1 MIHGR
6 IGKLKSG
13 RPPRGRRGC
22 QRVVLLL
29 FFVTALLP
37 WVANPPAWGARA
49 TVLTGVRWW
58 SGHDKTRIVLDT
70 SQPVTFQQA
79 TDRQDKVS
87 RVTLPRSV
95 LSPDLARIFAIQD
108 GLIQDIRIA
117 EVPSGLELLIRL
129 SELREVSG
137 FTLDANDTQPFRVVL
152 DIPRE
157 GIPLEVEFGS
167 SGIAS
172 PAPLPRVM
180 TARPPVQKTPP
191 PDAATPPPPSGVNPV
206 RERIVVIDP
215 GHGGEHT
222 GAIGYR
228 RTVEKAI
235 CLSISKRLAARLNRE
250 PGISALLTRTGD
262 YNIGLRDRYRFADSC
277 RADAFVSIHTN
288 SSRRRTSTG
297 TEVFFLTLGS
307 ASDEQAKLLADIE
320 NAADIVDGGSIF
332 EEDVTGI
339 LFDLKQQDVLRQ
351 SERLADAIL
360 NNLTQDRRLSSRGV
374 KQARF
379 AVLKSPITP
388 SVLVET
394 AFINNPRE
402 AKLLRDPAFQDHL
415 ADQIAEGLLEF
426 MATTP
431 TVARND
437 NVRAYLDQALARQ
450 NGGD

>member
-1 MIHGR
+1 MIDR
-6 IGKLKSG
+6 QFPNRWMG
-13 RPPRGRRGC
+13 RPSRGQPGRPG
-22 QRVVLLL
+22 VVPFLL
-29 FFVTALLP
+29 FLAILGSLVP
-37 WVANPPAWGARA
+37 VAAAWGARSA
-49 TVLTGVRWW
+49 VLTGVRWW
-58 SGHDKTRIVLDT
+58 SGQEKTRIVLDT
-70 SQPVTFQQA
+70 NQPVGFQQA
-79 TDRQDKVS
+79 TDRQDKVT

-95 LSPDLARIFAIQD
+95 LSPDVKRIFSIQD
-108 GLIQDIRIA
+108 GLIQDIRVA
-117 EVPSGLELLIRL
+117 EVPSGLEILIRL
-129 SELREVSG
+129 SALREVSG
-137 FTLDANDTQPFRVVL
+137 FTLDANETQPFRVVI

-172 PAPLPRVM
+172 KPSAPRSVSSRPPAQTAPPSAAASPLPRRV
-180 TARPPVQKTPP
+180 
-191 PDAATPPPPSGVNPV
+191 ATE

-228 RTVEKAI
+228 RTVEKTI
-235 CLSISKRLAARLNRE
+235 CLSVSRKLASRLNQE
-250 PGISALLTRTGD
+250 PGISVLLTRTGD

-288 SSRRRTSTG
+288 SSRRRTSAG

-351 SERLADAIL
+351 SERLAEAIL
-360 NNLTQDRRLSSRGV
+360 NNLTKDRRLSSRGV

-402 AKLLRDPAFQDHL
+402 AKLLRDPDFQEHL
-415 ADQIAEGLLEF
+415 ADQIAQGLIEF
-426 MATTP
+426 LATTP
-431 TVARND
+431 SVARD
-437 NVRAYLDQALARQ
+437 LEVQAFLDQALARQ
-450 NGGD
+450 NSRP